1 MSYDRME
8 PEAARLQQEIE
19 AMLTQ
24 ADAADTVD
32 DNQFGDL
39 SGDEIPEELK
49 NAAKVDWRRFRK
61 RIACLHFARPLS

>member
-1 MSYDRME
+1 
-8 PEAARLQQEIE
+8 
-19 AMLTQ
+19 MLTQ

-61 RIACLHFARPLS
+61 RIACLHFARPHS